1 MNAELET
8 GHYLVEDRY
17 DLSMFDGAPGLGPY
31 ATLDEAENA
40 RRLIEDLVSGA
51 TPD

>member
-1 MNAELET
+1 MNAEREA
-8 GHYLVEDRY
+8 GHFLLEDRY

-40 RRLIEDLVSGA
+40 RRRIEELVSGA